1 MGKDIRA
8 SNALANHNAKQTL
21 ATDVRPMD
29 ILQIVNS
36 KLQVSWEP
44 IVSVSQ
50 EFGEVVFH
58 LSSRSTFSVSSQ
70 AFVWIA

>member
-1 MGKDIRA
+1 MGKDIRI
-8 SNALANHNAKQTL
+8 SNALANYNAKQTL

-29 ILQIVNS
+29 ILQIIDS

-44 IVSVSQ
+44 ITSISQ

-58 LSSRSTFSVSSQ
+58 LSCKSTFSVPSSS
-70 AFVWIA
+70 FVWIA

>member
-1 MGKDIRA
+1 MGKDIRT

-29 ILQIVNS
+29 ILQIVDP

-44 IVSVSQ
+44 IVSISQ
-50 EFGEVVFH
+50 EFGEVVFR
-58 LSSRSTFSVSSQ
+58 LGSRSIFSVPSHS
-70 AFVWIA
+70 FVWIA